1 MTKIKF
7 VEAKLHPEVEGCYY
21 KDRIIVSLTP
31 AVVEHITT
39 QYREL
44 ALRESD
50 CYLRQGTY
58 REICDGFKEILREWK
73 SSRAALQV
81 K

>member
-1 MTKIKF
+1 MAKIEF
-7 VEAKLHPEVEGCYY
+7 VKVELRPEVEGCYF
-21 KDRIIVSLTP
+21 KDKIVISLTP
-31 AVVEHITT
+31 AVVEHIAT
-39 QYREL
+39 QYKEL

-58 REICDGFKEILREWK
+58 REICDGFKVILEKWK
-73 SSRAALQV
+73 SSRAAQQI

>member
-1 MTKIKF
+1 MAKIEF
-7 VEAKLHPEVEGCYY
+7 VKVELRPEVEGCYF
-21 KDRIIVSLTP
+21 KDKIVVSLTL
-31 AVVEHITT
+31 EHIAT
-39 QYREL
+39 QYKEL

-58 REICDGFKEILREWK
+58 REICDGFKVILEKWK
-73 SSRAALQV
+73 SSRAAQQI